1 MRSRLKLCRV
11 LCYFHLRKTIWRIA
25 RMLWMQQMTKRLL
38 WAQASRWVLLS
49 LSSTTLDVLFI
60 I

>member
-1 MRSRLKLCRV
+1 
-11 LCYFHLRKTIWRIA
+11 
-25 RMLWMQQMTKRLL
+25 MLWMQQMTKRLL